1 MLKHLAF
8 SLIVLLFISCKKNE
22 TTSGISPCMQA
33 QIDSSL
39 AKPKG
44 FLYLKIDA
52 YIYQGKNAYLYYP
65 GWGDAYNE
73 LKDENCIY
81 LFAPSG
87 GFSGSGDGTHPN
99 FRNEAIFISTIWVDP
114 RP

>member
-1 MLKHLAF
+1 M
-8 SLIVLLFISCKKNE
+8 
-22 TTSGISPCMQA
+22 
-33 QIDSSL
+33 
-39 AKPKG
+39 
-44 FLYLKIDA
+44 YLKIDA
-52 YIYQGKNAYLYYP
+52 YKYQGKDVYLYYP

-73 LKDENCIY
+73 LKDENCMY

-87 GFSGSGDGTHPN
+87 GFSGSGDGTHPD

>member
-1 MLKHLAF
+1 MFKYFAF
-8 SLIVLLFISCKKNE
+8 SAALLIFISCKKNE
-22 TTSGISPCMQA
+22 STSGIAPCMQA

-44 FLYLKIDA
+44 HMYLKIDA
-52 YIYQGKNAYLYYP
+52 YKYQGKDVYLYYP